1 MIAFFNIYVDK
12 ILSRSRSSSCFDQKF
27 RTYGKMDIKGA
38 IWERPKPRKLRT
50 S

>member
-1 MIAFFNIYVDK
+1 MFLNVYIDK
-12 ILSRSRSSSCFDQKF
+12 ILSRSGQVVHALMRK
-27 RTYGKMDIKGA
+27 YGKMDVKGA